1 MINHED
7 RELEEKLRS
16 LPTAAPGAGLRDRIL
31 RAAARPARR
40 RWGWKPQLAYALILL
55 GLVALDVGMDR
66 VQSARLSELI
76 GDGRRAAAGGAHSI
90 PLKAFRERRAMMLAM
105 LNGERMR

>member
-1 MINHED
+1 MNDYED

-16 LPTAAPGAGLRDRIL
+16 LPTTEPAAGLRDRIL

-40 RWGWKPQLAYALILL
+40 GRGWKPQLAYALILL
-55 GLVALDVGMDR
+55 GLVALDVGIDR

-76 GDGRRAAAGGAHSI
+76 GDGRQAAAGEAQSF

-105 LNGERMR
+105 LKGEQIR